1 MLLCVN
7 LSQLRQTVFQFA
19 QKELA
24 PKAAE
29 IDRENTFREMRVS
42 TNCVLVLWKSMLQIM
57 HVSEAYKADVMETF
71 HILIAVLC
79 SKKSSKYGSK
89 YVVQNNEI

>member
-1 MLLCVN
+1 MLYWYVVFAVIP
-7 LSQLRQTVFQFA
+7 LSKFVLQLRQTVFQFV

-42 TNCVLVLWKSMLQIM
+42 INL
-57 HVSEAYKADVMETF
+57 
-71 HILIAVLC
+71 
-79 SKKSSKYGSK
+79 
-89 YVVQNNEI
+89 

>member
-1 MLLCVN
+1 LEHGVYCFVVMLLCVN

-42 TNCVLVLWKSMLQIM
+42 TNCVLVL
-57 HVSEAYKADVMETF
+57 
-71 HILIAVLC
+71 
-79 SKKSSKYGSK
+79 
-89 YVVQNNEI
+89 